1 MSEIRQ
7 YNAKDLAACRQLWV
21 ILTDWH
27 RDIYQSPGIG
37 GSDPGKQFDEHL
49 ELVGPDNIWVAKID
63 GEIVGLTGLIE
74 REGEAELEPLVI
86 NQSWRGQGIGRQLA
100 NTVIAA
106 AQQRGIGQLTV
117 RPVGRNAQAIQFFH
131 EMGFTIL
138 GQIDLFMDFA
148 PAERQVWQGGEQI
161 AGRDFKV

>member
-1 MSEIRQ
+1 
-7 YNAKDLAACRQLWV
+7 
-21 ILTDWH
+21 
-27 RDIYQSPGIG
+27 
-37 GSDPGKQFDEHL
+37 
-49 ELVGPDNIWVAKID
+49 
-63 GEIVGLTGLIE
+63 
-74 REGEAELEPLVI
+74 
-86 NQSWRGQGIGRQLA
+86 

-148 PAERQVWQGGEQI
+148 PAERQVWQDGERL
-161 AGRDFKV
+161 AERDFKV

>member
-7 YNAKDLAACRQLWV
+7 YHPKDLAACRQLWV
-21 ILTDWH
+21 VLTDWH

-37 GSDPGKQFDEHL
+37 GLDPGKQFDEHL
-49 ELVGPDNIWVAKID
+49 ENVGVGNIWVAEMD
-63 GEIVGLTGLIE
+63 GQIVGLTGLIE

-100 NTVIAA
+100 NTVITA

-148 PAERQVWQGGEQI
+148 PAERQVWQDGERL
-161 AGRDFKV
+161 AERDFKV